1 MKMKK
6 AGLVILLISA
16 ILLPQLITAAINSI
30 LSRDIELPKNNLKF
44 PRPTGA
50 VPRNILENKE
60 TNIFKISALQEK
72 SPLTIEF
79 IIDPELTKSI
89 PQENIE
95 ENIKEVAKQA
105 SSIFLTQVGRRL
117 EIGKVTFN
125 IQPAEEIN
133 GQSVF
138 GFEILNWLG
147 KLAQTTDFI
156 VFVTG
161 KEIKSIT
168 GESKSGYANVKRHE
182 SDYIKSKESTILYNS
197 DIKVIKKVLLHELGH
212 NCGATHIDDDKTIPG
227 AEKIESI
234 MHSKITSELKYDPKS
249 ADAIKQNCG

>member
-16 ILLPQLITAAINSI
+16 ILLPQLITTAINSI

-105 SSIFLTQVGRRL
+105 SFLFFSFFSWG
-117 EIGKVTFN
+117 I
-125 IQPAEEIN
+125 
-133 GQSVF
+133 
-138 GFEILNWLG
+138 
-147 KLAQTTDFI
+147 DF
-156 VFVTG
+156 
-161 KEIKSIT
+161 
-168 GESKSGYANVKRHE
+168 
-182 SDYIKSKESTILYNS
+182 
-197 DIKVIKKVLLHELGH
+197 
-212 NCGATHIDDDKTIPG
+212 
-227 AEKIESI
+227 
-234 MHSKITSELKYDPKS
+234 
-249 ADAIKQNCG
+249 